1 MNRLKINI
9 LGISETRWPEDDD
22 FWSDESRVI
31 NSSSANGQGEVA
43 IILAHIT
50 SCTVDKIFSKQ
61 SRELVSSTM
70 STSYSLVVFRW
81 YQRVKTVLSVIHR
94 LLMPDSDVSL
104 QGSQVQALYRQIS
117 VYVPPT
123 MIWQL
128 RRWTVSIVCRLKCL
142 ANWLTGTINKRW
154 KQKAVDIEWKSN
166 WHWWYTSQSSECTR
180 AFRQARVIWHL
191 FAY

>member
-123 MIWQL
+123 MI
-128 RRWTVSIVCRLKCL
+128 
-142 ANWLTGTINKRW
+142 
-154 KQKAVDIEWKSN
+154 
-166 WHWWYTSQSSECTR
+166 
-180 AFRQARVIWHL
+180 
-191 FAY
+191 